1 MKWRCALLQRRLPE
15 YLDGELPGFWQRLI
29 KAHLAVCPGC
39 RQELEALDQVV
50 QALKAAPVADPGP
63 EFWAE
68 FNRELHLK
76 LAQTAHAGQ
85 TAPAPSPFRQFKM
98 PYYLL
103 GAPALVVLLLLA
115 VMHFTTSERPLLI
128 QPQPQ
133 MTQAPIQ
140 ALPAPLEEPAA
151 ESLALVTL
159 DDNGGGPDV
168 EEDFTTLDLE
178 PVLTQLTEK
187 EREALLKK
195 LRLQE
200 KDGSCVII
208 SSSVSWA

>member
-1 MKWRCALLQRRLPE
+1 MKWRCALLQQRLPE
-15 YLDGELPGFWQRLI
+15 YLDGELPGFWQRRLQT
-29 KAHLAVCPGC
+29 HLEVCPEC
-39 RQELEALDQVV
+39 RQELEALAQVI

-76 LAQTAHAGQ
+76 LARTAHAAE
-85 TAPAPSPFRQFKM
+85 TAPVPAPFWRFRV

-103 GAPALVVLLLLA
+103 AAPALAVLLLWA
-115 VMHFTTSERPLLI
+115 VMHFTSPERPLLL

-133 MTQAPIQ
+133 MTQAPIP
-140 ALPAPLEEPAA
+140 ALPAPVAEPAA
-151 ESLALVTL
+151 ESFSLATL
-159 DDNGGGPDV
+159 DDNGEGSDL

-178 PVLTQLTEK
+178 PVLTRLTDK

-195 LRLQE
+195 LRARE
-200 KDGSCVII
+200 RD
-208 SSSVSWA
+208 